1 MRRSRAEE
9 LEEDLEDEEDEDE
22 DSDEEGLMHHHLYH
36 HQHHLN
42 HHVHHCHEEEEDD
55 EDEHLCHKQA
65 AYAAGHHREDSDE
78 TDSDSEDFD
87 EEDIPEFKMVFVVNT
102 SLEMPAGKTAAQVGH
117 AALGVQRVLAT
128 KAKAARYKVTESE
141 LRVWQDFG

>member
-1 MRRSRAEE
+1 MRRSRADE
-9 LEEDLEDEEDEDE
+9 LDDEDLEDEDEDE
-22 DSDEEGLMHHHLYH
+22 DSDEDGIMHHHLYH
-36 HQHHLN
+36 QHHMN
-42 HHVHHCHEEEEDD
+42 HRVHHCHEEDD

-65 AYAAGHHREDSDE
+65 AYATGREDSDE
-78 TDSDSEDFD
+78 TDTDSEDFD

-102 SLEMPAGKTAAQVGH
+102 SLEMPPGKTAAQVGH

-128 KAKAARYKVTESE
+128 KAKACRYKVTESE